1 MSLPVKSP
9 QPICLSD
16 LSQIFFLENNAQSQ
30 VRGYQKEKDN
40 VRFSLDKGL
49 MIRLIIMDRC

>member
-16 LSQIFFLENNAQSQ
+16 LSLILLQDKNVQSQ

-40 VRFSLDKGL
+40 VRFSLDKEL
-49 MIRLIIMDRC
+49 ISWLIIMPRS